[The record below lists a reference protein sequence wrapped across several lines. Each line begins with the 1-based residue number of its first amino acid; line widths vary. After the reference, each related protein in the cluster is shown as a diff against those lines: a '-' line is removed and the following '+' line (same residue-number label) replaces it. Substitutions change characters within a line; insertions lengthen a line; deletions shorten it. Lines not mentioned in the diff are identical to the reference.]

1 MDALDTKPES
11 KAAAFVRELITF
23 AVVAL
28 VIVVPIRLFIAQPF
42 IVSGESMFPT
52 FDSGEYLIV
61 DQLTYKL
68 NEPQRGDV
76 IIFRYPN
83 NPSKF
88 FIKRIIA
95 LPGETLELTG
105 SDVHITTAAG
115 ERITIDE
122 PYVTMHRDSTLVT
135 TIGEDEYFV
144 MGDNRLASLDSRTWG
159 PLNRDHIVGRAF
171 VRLLPVSK
179 VSVLPGATE

>member
-1 MDALDTKPES
+1 MDAPES
-11 KAAAFVRELITF
+11 KTAAFLRELITF

-42 IVSGESMFPT
+42 IVSGESMYPT
-52 FDSGEYLIV
+52 FDTGQYLIV
-61 DQLTYKL
+61 DQLSYKL
-68 NEPQRGDV
+68 HEPERGDV

-95 LPGETLELTG
+95 LPGETLELIG
-105 SDVHITTAAG
+105 SDVFVTTTDG
-115 ERITIDE
+115 ERAQIDE
-122 PYVTMHRDSTLVT
+122 PYVNMQRDSTLVT
-135 TIGEDEYFV
+135 TLKEDDYFV

-159 PLNRDHIVGRAF
+159 PLNREYIVGRAY
-171 VRLLPVSK
+171 VRLLPFSGIGF
-179 VSVLPGATE
+179 LPGGVK